1 MSGMAER
8 GRLLL
13 DGLSLDDELGAG
25 MHGHGASASSKRL
38 AKRQISDNTY
48 NLNTPG
54 VYDVKLQR
62 VDFVGARKPGIVPS
76 MWSAEED
83 EMLRNAVEMHGE
95 KNWRVIAEEIP
106 GRNHLQCLQR
116 WKKALRPGLVK
127 GHWSKEEDQE
137 LLDMIKAYT
146 DKGSIGSVNWAAIS
160 QQIEGRNAKQCRER
174 WFLNLDP
181 AINRGPWTADEDRRL
196 LELAAQCGGRWSL
209 ISKNMVG
216 RTENAV
222 KTRYHSLQRQEAR
235 GRNWAVDEDLA
246 LINASLTFGRV
257 WSKIVKQLPGR
268 SAGQVK
274 KRFAVLAQTRPK
286 LVQEVQALEERL
298 AKGLYTPPVLAP
310 TPVVPTSAQYLASQ
324 IVPQQ
329 QQQQQ
334 LQQQQQQQQQQ
345 MRSPSS
351 AQMHVPRYAEPNSWG
366 APPAAPVSYYANPPS
381 APGPAN
387 VPTSAQQSPARTKG
401 LGQRYG
407 SSLSFLD
414 NVLPNAG
421 GAGDGG
427 MPPVY
432 QGRDAGGLRRTN
444 SQKAFNDLLGG
455 DDFESMFA
463 AATGA
468 TPGQAKKLQH
478 QDTTNVL
485 QRILQEGPAGGPQ
498 QQQQQQQQQQNPDDK
513 GLKHYGSSWGSMGG
527 GDLAFLG
534 GITAAPD
541 TTMGTNLQR
550 ANSSK
555 IFKSVPSNSNWGA
568 LGIDSFLQ

>member
-1 MSGMAER
+1 
-8 GRLLL
+8 
-13 DGLSLDDELGAG
+13 
-25 MHGHGASASSKRL
+25 
-38 AKRQISDNTY
+38 
-48 NLNTPG
+48 

-83 EMLRNAVEMHGE
+83 ELLRNAVEMHGE
-95 KNWRVIAEEIP
+95 KNWRVIADEVP

-116 WKKALRPGLVK
+116 WKKVLRPGLVK

-137 LLDMIKAYT
+137 LLDMIKEYT

-160 QQIEGRNAKQCRER
+160 ERIEGRNPKQCRER

-181 AINRGPWTADEDRRL
+181 SINRGPWTADEDRRL

-286 LVQEVQALEERL
+286 LVQEVQALEERH
-298 AKGLYTPPVLAP
+298 AKGLYTPPVLPPALVAP
-310 TPVVPTSAQYLASQ
+310 NSAQYLASK
-324 IVPQQ
+324 IVP
-329 QQQQQ
+329 
-334 LQQQQQQQQQQ
+334 QQQQQQ

-351 AQMHVPRYAEPNSWG
+351 AQMQVPRYAEPNNWG
-366 APPAAPVSYYANPPS
+366 APPVPYYANPPS

-421 GAGDGG
+421 DVG
-427 MPPVY
+427 MPPPVY
-432 QGRDAGGLRRTN
+432 QGLDAGGLRRTN

-455 DDFESMFA
+455 DDFESMFS

-468 TPGQAKKLQH
+468 APGQAKKLQH
-478 QDTTNVL
+478 QDTTHVL
-485 QRILQEGPAGGPQ
+485 QRILREGPAGGPQ
-498 QQQQQQQQQQNPDDK
+498 QQQQQVPDDK

-534 GITAAPD
+534 GIAATPD
-541 TTMGTNLQR
+541 TTIGTNLQR

-555 IFKSVPSNSNWGA
+555 IFKSAPSNSNWGA